1 MDRLHRHCL
10 IMHQPPFGAL
20 LRVIPEHWPRP
31 ALHRLAPALRDKH
44 EPARRDVRL
53 LQLLVAPGNAAVT
66 DVLDA
71 IPLSVLAAL
80 SLGRGNA

>member
-1 MDRLHRHCL
+1 
-10 IMHQPPFGAL
+10 
-20 LRVIPEHWPRP
+20 
-31 ALHRLAPALRDKH
+31 
-44 EPARRDVRL
+44 VRL

-71 IPLSVLAAL
+71 ISLSVLAAL